1 MEFENVNIYLALRDQ
16 CLEHYRHDYNFD
28 RWPSMY
34 IEFVDKMD
42 LGIKVKRNNNGNDVY
57 EIVDEKKW
65 LLTKLKYGL

>member
-16 CLEHYRHDYNFD
+16 CLKYYEHDYNFD